1 MLEYEIGNVVESQM
15 TMTLMVSCSMILC
28 MIVCLVVSEPSVLS
42 SLRLSSLSSTGTR
55 VSVLHA
61 CGGGRTELKLK
72 TAHQRLFPSP
82 FKAKLV

>member
-42 SLRLSSLSSTGTR
+42 SLRLSSLSSTGTT
-55 VSVLHA
+55 VEFPFYMHA
-61 CGGGRTELKLK
+61 GAGGRN
-72 TAHQRLFPSP
+72 
-82 FKAKLV
+82 